1 MIIFA
6 KISQNLKKKCEGF
19 LAVVRSSLMP
29 KVTCVS
35 ETVGGLFSLLSKIF
49 CRWRIFKTVKLSR
62 FRSAGGFCVLTSGT
76 IIYFHP
82 LGGTFEGVLY
92 TKSQRAYRT
101 SGSRKQTGHQA
112 AKVIQDIRGQRTT
125 GTSNSRGQAGH
136 QATDDRRDIKQ
147 RRTSGTPSGVGIAN
161 SAYNRASIWQVTFG
175 DLKNLLFLKLS
186 IVQFTPKGLFI
197 SKIFCSNT
205 HFETFYVRT
214 V

>member
-82 LGGTFEGVLY
+82 LGGTFEGVLC
-92 TKSQRAYRT
+92 TPKVKGHIGHQVAENRQDIKRQRSFRT
-101 SGSRKQTGHQA
+101 SGGSGQQGHQTA
-112 AKVIQDIRGQRTT
+112 EDRQDIKLQMTG
-125 GTSNSRGQAGH
+125 GTSSSGGQAGH
-136 QATDDRRDIKQ
+136 Q
-147 RRTSGTPSGVGIAN
+147 V
-161 SAYNRASIWQVTFG
+161 V
-175 DLKNLLFLKLS
+175 
-186 IVQFTPKGLFI
+186 
-197 SKIFCSNT
+197 
-205 HFETFYVRT
+205 
-214 V
+214 

>member
-112 AKVIQDIRGQRTT
+112 
-125 GTSNSRGQAGH
+125 
-136 QATDDRRDIKQ
+136 TDDRRDITQ

-186 IVQFTPKGLFI
+186 LVQFTPKGLFI